1 VRPDGLPDALAALRR
16 TVVMGVLN
24 VTPDSFSDGGRF
36 HSVDAAVAHGLA
48 LRDAGADI
56 VDVGGESTRPGAQRV
71 SAAEEAERVLPVIE
85 ALTAA
90 GVLVSIDTMR
100 AETARAA
107 VVAGACIVNDVS
119 GGLADPEM
127 YAAVAEAGVPYV
139 AMHWRGHS
147 DRMDELTQYD
157 DVVIDVIREL
167 RARADAAMAAGV
179 DQRRIILDP
188 GLGFAKE
195 ADHNWALL
203 KALPNLAAQGF
214 PLLLGASRKRFLGAL
229 LAGPDGQPRPV
240 DQRDAATDAV
250 TAVAAA
256 MGVWGVRVHDVAGSG
271 DAVRVAEAWRR
282 GSAIPLPPRGRHHG

>member
-1 VRPDGLPDALAALRR
+1 MRPDGLPEALASLRR

-36 HSVDAAVAHGLA
+36 DDVDAAIAHGLA
-48 LRDAGADI
+48 LREAGADI
-56 VDVGGESTRPGAQRV
+56 VDVGGESTRPGAHRV
-71 SAAEEAERVLPVIE
+71 SAQEEAARVLPVVG

-100 AETARAA
+100 AQTASAA
-107 VVAGACIVNDVS
+107 VQAGACLVNDVS

-127 YAAVAEAGVPYV
+127 YAAVAEAGVPYIV
-139 AMHWRGHS
+139 MHWRGHS

-167 RARADAAMAAGV
+167 RARADAAMAAGL

-229 LAGPDGQPRPV
+229 LAGPDGEPRPV

-256 MGVWGVRVHDVAGSG
+256 MGVWGVRVHDVAGSS

-282 GSAIPLPPRGRHHG
+282 GSASPLPPRGRHHG